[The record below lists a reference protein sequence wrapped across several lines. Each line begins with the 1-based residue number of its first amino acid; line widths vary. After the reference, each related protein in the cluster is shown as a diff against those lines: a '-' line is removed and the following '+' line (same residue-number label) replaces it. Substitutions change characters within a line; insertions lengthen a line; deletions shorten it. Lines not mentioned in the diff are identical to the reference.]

1 MQVPRDEHHV
11 VADVVLQ
18 LVGEGQVEHVVW
30 GDKGAASATGSAATQ
45 TERLL
50 KAAATVVVLG
60 GVGAGGQ
67 LGGGRRWEDQDVG
80 AGGVLG
86 RVELRGL
93 QVERRAAAKHRAHGH
108 RVCTERA
115 VRNQRRHGRHWVT
128 SALGFAAHQ
137 A

>member
-18 LVGEGQVEHVVW
+18 LVGEGQVEHVIW
-30 GDKGAASATGSAATQ
+30 GREQRATS
-45 TERLL
+45 ERRQPQEVLRDSL
-50 KAAATVVVLG
+50 KVLNRPLTVIVLG

-67 LGGGRRWEDQDVG
+67 LGGGRRWEDQDVR

-93 QVERRAAAKHRAHGH
+93 QVERSAAAKHRAHGH
-108 RVCTERA
+108 GVCTETVMR
-115 VRNQRRHGRHWVT
+115 
-128 SALGFAAHQ
+128 
-137 A
+137 